1 MGAEFW
7 VAVSFF
13 IFIGILAFA
22 GVPKKILG
30 ALDARGAKIA
40 AQLAEADRL
49 RNEAAALLKSYEDKR
64 KAAEKDAEAIVAAAK
79 DEAARLELEA
89 KAKLE
94 EFVKRRTAQAEQ
106 KIAQAEAQAT
116 ADVRA
121 AAVELATKAAGSI
134 LASAKPEAAFEAG
147 LAQVKAQ
154 LN

>member
-1 MGAEFW
+1 
-7 VAVSFF
+7 VA
-13 IFIGILAFA
+13 
-22 GVPKKILG
+22 
-30 ALDARGAKIA
+30 DD

>member
-7 VAVSFF
+7 VGVSFF
-13 IFIGILAFA
+13 VFLGILAFL
-22 GVPKKILG
+22 GVHKKILA
-30 ALDARGAKIA
+30 ALDGRGSKIA

-49 RNEAAALLKSYEDKR
+49 RGEAAALLKSYEEKR
-64 KAAEKDAEAIVAAAK
+64 RAAEKDAEAIVAAAR
-79 DEAARLELEA
+79 DEAQRLEAEA
-89 KAKLE
+89 KARLE

-121 AAVELATKAAGSI
+121 AAAELATGAAGSI
-134 LASAKPEAAFEAG
+134 LAAAKPEGAFEAG
-147 LAQVKAQ
+147 LAQVKAR